1 MWTLNNIRIYVVRHR
16 ASFWN
21 ATVESS
27 CKSIKKIHGN
37 KLIMLNIVKN
47 PISYSKVI
55 KQRKRN
61 LSIPACALCGKL
73 RALDWFGFFL
83 DTLIRDVTI
92 NLTTPTLKQEHTWF
106 YGASDLYIK
115 SMLCCLCHI
124 SVCCNV
130 PSRESF
136 AISITA
142 VFTVGLFLCSSSISN
157 ESVFWLR
164 WKALL
169 L

>member
-73 RALDWFGFFL
+73 RALDWYQFGYP
-83 DTLIRDVTI
+83 DSRRHNKSHNA
-92 NLTTPTLKQEHTWF
+92 NLET
-106 YGASDLYIK
+106 GAHMILWGLRLYIK

>member
-1 MWTLNNIRIYVVRHR
+1 MLTLNNIRIYVVRHR

-73 RALDWFGFFL
+73 RALDWYQFGYP
-83 DTLIRDVTI
+83 DSRRHNKSHNA
-92 NLTTPTLKQEHTWF
+92 NLEQEHTWF